1 MGAVDDSPTEPS
13 DIALLREADSGQSYA
28 FGLLYD
34 RHKRR
39 VLAACYRIVA
49 HREDAEDAA
58 ALVFLETWRRRA
70 AVRDVDGS
78 ILPWLLATSVNVAR
92 TLRRNRG
99 RYRTFLSGL
108 RPDENSS
115 SAVDSADRRLERA
128 AALGPTW
135 AAFAK
140 LNAKEQTILLLCVV
154 EELPQEEVAMTL
166 GIPVGTVKS
175 RLSRAKDR
183 LRRQME
189 LDDSLGQHR
198 AAEGRR

>member
-1 MGAVDDSPTEPS
+1 MGAVDDTPAEPS

-39 VLAACYRIVA
+39 VLNACYRIVA

-70 AVRDVDGS
+70 VVRDIDGS
-78 ILPWLLATSVNVAR
+78 ILPWLLATSVNVGR

-99 RYRTFLSGL
+99 RYRTFLGGL
-108 RPDENSS
+108 HPEDGHVSE
-115 SAVDSADRRLERA
+115 ADSVDRRLERA

-154 EELPQEEVAMTL
+154 EELPQEEVAATL

-175 RLSRAKDR
+175 RLSRAKER

-189 LDDSLGQHR
+189 LDESLGRER
-198 AAEGRR
+198 APEGRR